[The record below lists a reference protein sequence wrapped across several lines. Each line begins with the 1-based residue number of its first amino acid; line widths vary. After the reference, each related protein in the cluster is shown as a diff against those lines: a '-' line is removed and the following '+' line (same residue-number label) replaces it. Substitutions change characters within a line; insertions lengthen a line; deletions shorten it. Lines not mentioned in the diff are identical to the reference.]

1 MLIPISMLAVFFST
15 SILLA
20 LAPGPDN
27 IFVLTQSAVRGKL
40 AGWIISLGL
49 CTGLMCH
56 TLLIASGVAVIF
68 QTSSVAFTSLKLV
81 GGAYLLYLSYLS
93 FCSSSTTFLPLKN
106 SKASLF
112 QLYRRGIIMNMTN
125 PKVSIFFLSFLPQ
138 FSDPSRGSLM
148 LQIVSLGFVFVFSS
162 LLVFCIISIIADSL
176 GNHLQQ
182 SSRAQIIMNRIV
194 GTVYVAIA
202 MKLITAEI

>member
-40 AGWIISLGL
+40 AGWIITMGL

-81 GGAYLLYLSYLS
+81 GVAYLLYLSSLS
-93 FCSSSTTFLPLKN
+93 FCSSSTTFLTSKN

-112 QLYRRGIIMNMTN
+112 QLYRRGIIMNVTN
-125 PKVSIFFLSFLPQ
+125 PKVSIFFLSFFPQ

-148 LQIVSLGFVFVFSS
+148 LQIVILGFVFVFSS
-162 LLVFCIISIIADSL
+162 LLVFCIISLIADSL
-176 GNHLQQ
+176 GNRLQR
-182 SSRAQIIMNRIV
+182 SSRGQIIVNRII

-202 MKLITAEI
+202 MKLITEEI